1 MSYGQYKVNEK
12 VSLPAYKNGVT
23 LQFFTIDFQANVSS
37 KLAAAVTE
45 TANYTVTAVA
55 RSPVVVALEKI
66 AEAAQIEIMGT
77 LYNGNATT
85 SALNIAVSS
94 LGGIH
99 GTATWDGTDS
109 ESFANYLQRL
119 VQAEG
124 TYQSVNL
131 ANATVVAMT
140 F

>member
-23 LQFFTIDFQANVSS
+23 LQFFTIDFQANVSA
-37 KLAAAVTE
+37 KLTASVTQ

-77 LYNGNATT
+77 LYAGAAAS

-99 GTATWDGTDS
+99 DTAYWDGS
-109 ESFANYLQRL
+109 SSQSFADYLQGL
-119 VQAEG
+119 VQAES
-124 TYQSVNL
+124 TYQGVNL